1 VTGPATLSRGWT
13 AVLVASLGANLFV
26 AGFVVAQ
33 SARGGDAGA
42 PPVAAEAPAPA
53 VQATAAPAVRR
64 VIEQNK
70 TLRPSIVAVRRA
82 NDAVTAA
89 LLADPF
95 DFVELEFALDHLRR
109 VTLASQSALHGTML
123 DAIAAMT
130 PEQRRQF
137 AEATRRSPAERVFLG
152 R

>member
-1 VTGPATLSRGWT
+1 MTATLSRGWT

-26 AGFVVAQ
+26 AGFVVAR
-33 SARGGDAGA
+33 SVRGDAVET
-42 PPVAAEAPAPA
+42 PQVAAAAEPAAPAA
-53 VQATAAPAVRR
+53 ATTPAVRR

-70 TLRPSIVAVRRA
+70 ALRPSLVGVRRA
-82 NDAVTAA
+82 NEAVTAA
-89 LLADPF
+89 LLAEPF
-95 DFVELEFALDHLRR
+95 DPQQLDVALERLRGM
-109 VTLASQSALHGTML
+109 TLASQAALHGTML

-137 AEATRRSPAERVFLG
+137 AEASRRSPAERVFLG